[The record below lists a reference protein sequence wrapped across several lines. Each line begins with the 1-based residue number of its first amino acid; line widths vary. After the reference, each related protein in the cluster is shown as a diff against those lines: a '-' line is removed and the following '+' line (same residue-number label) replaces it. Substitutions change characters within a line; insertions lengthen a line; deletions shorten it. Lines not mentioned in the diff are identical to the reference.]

1 MDEITKRK
9 KLIEKLWIVVGN
21 TGIGAVVLGLIAL
34 FVGLRNT
41 NSSTLLYVLF
51 WIFIALGIIALIGCV
66 VALIFCLKLGS
77 KKALRKLIEPEIAG
91 ENKKR
96 EVFVVAGAI
105 IKDGYVFAAQR
116 GNKGETKFKWEFPGG
131 KIEEGE
137 TSQQALIREIKEELD
152 TEIKVDDFVMTERYE
167 YPDFILDMDVFLCHV
182 VKGRLEVEE
191 GIHLAEKWVKIT
203 DLDKVDWCPADQ
215 EIAYNIA
222 YLYWSH

>member
-1 MDEITKRK
+1 MNKKIVRAVAAAIKNEDEI
-9 KLIEKLWIVVGN
+9 
-21 TGIGAVVLGLIAL
+21 
-34 FVGLRNT
+34 FV
-41 NSSTLLYVLF
+41 
-51 WIFIALGIIALIGCV
+51 
-66 VALIFCLKLGS
+66 
-77 KKALRKLIEPEIAG
+77 
-91 ENKKR
+91 
-96 EVFVVAGAI
+96 
-105 IKDGYVFAAQR
+105 AQR
-116 GNKGETKFKWEFPGG
+116 AYGFNKGKWEFPGG

-137 TSQQALIREIKEELD
+137 TPQQVLIREIKEELD